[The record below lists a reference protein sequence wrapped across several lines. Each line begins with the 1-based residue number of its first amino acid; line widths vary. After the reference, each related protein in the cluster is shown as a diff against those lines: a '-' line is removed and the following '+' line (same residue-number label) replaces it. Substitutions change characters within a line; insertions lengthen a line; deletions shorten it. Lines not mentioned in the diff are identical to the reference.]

1 VKILIHKFDPLVY
14 NCIYKYQRSCKS
26 VRKNIFQE
34 VIDKQVDTMKTAV
47 RSGVQPRF
55 QVIKDFIT
63 QAIREREYLPEGQ
76 IPTEY
81 ELAEKFQVSRMT
93 ANRAVRELV
102 AEGFLVRHQGLGT
115 FVAPLKVE
123 SPLLEIRNIADEIR
137 ERHNVYSNER
147 YELKKISADK
157 KLADL
162 LGIAVGDPVF
172 YSLMVHKE
180 NGRPLQLAE
189 RYVNASLVPEYLRQ
203 DFSQTTPSE
212 YLSELFPLSEVEHV
226 VEAILPNQ
234 LEQKLLDIAADTPCL
249 LVNRR
254 TWSRY
259 NLISYARL
267 VHPGPLYRLSSRS
280 KM

>member
-1 VKILIHKFDPLVY
+1 MM
-14 NCIYKYQRSCKS
+14 KS
-26 VRKNIFQE
+26 AAQ
-34 VIDKQVDTMKTAV
+34 
-47 RSGVQPRF
+47 SGVQPRF
-55 QVIKDFIT
+55 QVIKDYIT
-63 QAIREREYLPEGQ
+63 QAIRKREYLPEGQ
-76 IPTEY
+76 IPTEH

-93 ANRAVRELV
+93 ANRAVKELV
-102 AEGFLVRHQGLGT
+102 SEGLLIRHQGLGT

-147 YELKKISADK
+147 YELKKVTADK

-162 LGIAVGDPVF
+162 LGISVGDSTF

-180 NGRPLQLAE
+180 NGRPVQMAE
-189 RYVNASLVPEYLRQ
+189 RYVNASLVPEYLQQ
-203 DFSQTTPSE
+203 DFSHKTPSE

-226 VEAILPNQ
+226 VEAVMPNP
-234 LEQKLLDIAADTPCL
+234 LEQKLLDIDSNTPCL

-259 NLISYARL
+259 KLISYARL
-267 VHPGPLYRLSSRS
+267 VHPGNLYRLSSRS